1 MRVLDRDQGE
11 RSRWLLVVG
20 AVVLVL
26 ATSAC
31 YGSDSD
37 AFYEGSI
44 ENDSGD
50 LTSWSARI
58 TSGQTC
64 TEIED
69 GPTVCADLNEETLK
83 EGEVVVMSS
92 PGGKVGIAGAT
103 SPEADQVVIEF
114 SDGSTQETAIGPVID
129 GRTPFA
135 WALSSSV
142 GPVEVTIRAYLGGS
156 EVASKRLVVL
166 GG

>member
-1 MRVLDRDQGE
+1 MRVMELNQNK
-11 RSRWLLVVG
+11 RSRWLLGLG

-26 ATSAC
+26 ATTAC
-31 YGSDSD
+31 DFGDSET
-37 AFYEGSI
+37 FYEGSI
-44 ENDSGD
+44 EDDSGD
-50 LTSWSARI
+50 LTSWSARV

-64 TEIED
+64 THIED
-69 GPTVCADLNEETLK
+69 GPTVCVDLNDERLE
-83 EGEVVVMSS
+83 EGEVIVTSS
-92 PGGKVGIAGAT
+92 PGGEVAIAGAT

-142 GPVEVTIRAYLGGS
+142 GPIEVTVRAYLGGS
-156 EVASKRLVVL
+156 EVGSKRLVVL